1 VTLSPSRSRLKA
13 LAFSA
18 VVLGTLCTP
27 LASLAQAAAKPL
39 TKVSFRLDW
48 KAGGQHAP
56 FYLAKARGYYAAE
69 GLDVTLLSG
78 SGSSDSV
85 KQLGAGAV
93 DLAMVDALVLVQAA
107 EQGVPIKAV
116 AAYYQRTPIVLLSP
130 KAKPV
135 TDPKQLLSG
144 LKIGSKRASA
154 TYQGL
159 TALLAVNSIDAK
171 KVNLVDI
178 GFGVQPL
185 LVGQVDALMGFTMN
199 EAIEAETGGMPV
211 TELSIAD
218 YGVVAYGLTMATNDK
233 FLQANPSVV
242 RAFLR
247 ATRRGVEATVA
258 EPAAAVQSVA
268 AAASE
273 TDVPREM
280 KVLAKTLPFW
290 SAKGAPI
297 SGFGAQSLQG
307 WQQTVETA
315 QRVGLVEKAPAAK
328 DLFVVGLEK

>member
-1 VTLSPSRSRLKA
+1 MIPQRSRLKVLA
-13 LAFSA
+13 LAA
-18 VVLGTLCTP
+18 LALGALHAP
-27 LASLAQAAAKPL
+27 LPALAQPAKPL

-56 FYLAKARGYYAAE
+56 FYLGKARGFYAAE
-69 GLDVTLLSG
+69 GLDLNIITG

-93 DLAMVDALVLVQAA
+93 DLALVDALVLVQAA

-130 KAKPV
+130 KARPV
-135 TDPKQLLSG
+135 TDPRQLASG
-144 LKIGSKRASA
+144 VKIGSKRASA

-159 TALLAVNSIDAK
+159 TALLAASNIDIK
-171 KVNLVDI
+171 RVNLVDI

-185 LVGQVDALMGFTMN
+185 LVGQVDALMGFSMN
-199 EAIEAETGGMPV
+199 EAIEAESAGMPV
-211 TELSIAD
+211 NELSIAD
-218 YGVVAYGLTMATNDK
+218 YGVAAYGLTVATNDK
-233 FLQANPSVV
+233 LLQSRPEVV

-247 ATRRGVEATVA
+247 ATRRAVEAT
-258 EPAAAVQSVA
+258 AADPTGAVQAVA

-273 TDVPREM
+273 TDVQREL

-290 SAKGAPI
+290 TVKGAALA
-297 SGFGAQSLQG
+297 SFGGQTQQG
-307 WQQTVETA
+307 WQQTVDTA
-315 QRVGLVEKAPAAK
+315 QRVGLVEKAPSAK
-328 DLFVVGLEK
+328 DLFVSGLEK